1 MPSISNW
8 WFRRNS
14 FFFTRI
20 AEYRLR
26 IKKWKIQTPNF
37 MMRVYSSLLMSSL
50 LLSGTAVNAQS
61 LETRSTFF
69 AQGNPG
75 PEFLTALAD
84 TQSLYTEHE
93 KEPDKD
99 KDTAP
104 ERGSGR

>member
-1 MPSISNW
+1 
-8 WFRRNS
+8 
-14 FFFTRI
+14 
-20 AEYRLR
+20 
-26 IKKWKIQTPNF
+26 
-37 MMRVYSSLLMSSL
+37 MSTL

-84 TQSLYTEHE
+84 TQSLYADND
-93 KEPDKD
+93 KEQD

>member
-1 MPSISNW
+1 MVSRPFI
-8 WFRRNS
+8 
-14 FFFTRI
+14 FFTRI

-50 LLSGTAVNAQS
+50 LMSGTAVNAQS

-69 AQGNPG
+69 AQDNPG

-84 TQSLYTEHE
+84 TQSLYADKD
-93 KEPDKD
+93 KEQDKD

-104 ERGSGR
+104 EDRK

>member
-1 MPSISNW
+1 
-8 WFRRNS
+8 
-14 FFFTRI
+14 
-20 AEYRLR
+20 
-26 IKKWKIQTPNF
+26 

-75 PEFLTALAD
+75 PEFLTALAH
-84 TQSLYTEHE
+84 TQNLYADHE
-93 KEPDKD
+93 KEQDTDKD
-99 KDTAP
+99 KDAAP

>member
-1 MPSISNW
+1 MVSPQFI
-8 WFRRNS
+8 
-14 FFFTRI
+14 FFTRI

-37 MMRVYSSLLMSSL
+37 IMRVYSSLLMSGL
-50 LLSGTAVNAQS
+50 LMSGTAVNAQS

-75 PEFLTALAD
+75 PEFLTAVAH
-84 TQSLYTEHE
+84 TQSLYADND
-93 KEPDKD
+93 KEQDKD